1 MTTHLVPAWRAPRD
15 VAPFRVIHSLT
26 RGAGP
31 SRPGESR
38 TGCFLGKPKTMPVP
52 LSALAISARWA
63 VLFVLAL
70 VFMLGSGS
78 LQAAEP
84 EPPALD
90 KAATTRTIQ
99 TVALFAAVSFAPVAI
114 LMVTAFVR
122 INIVLTLL
130 RQAMGSPQVPGT
142 QVITALA
149 LLLTI
154 LVMRPR
160 GEAVYHDAIA
170 PYAEGRLTARE
181 AWDHGVTPIKAFM
194 IETIT
199 QARRQYY
206 LSTLLEQSRGP
217 TAHPEPP
224 ADPMD
229 YPLTVVAPAFLLCEL
244 TTALKMGFF
253 LYLPFL
259 VIDLVTASVLG
270 ATGLYMLPP
279 SLVSTPA
286 KLIVFVLADGW
297 MLVASML
304 VSSFGVG

>member
-1 MTTHLVPAWRAPRD
+1 MSTCREVRRPPRHAWTIA
-15 VAPFRVIHSLT
+15 
-26 RGAGP
+26 
-31 SRPGESR
+31 
-38 TGCFLGKPKTMPVP
+38 
-52 LSALAISARWA
+52 
-63 VLFVLAL
+63 VLAL
-70 VFMLGSGS
+70 LAAWSPIAQADDQPAKDWD
-78 LQAAEP
+78 QAASVLAAAP
-84 EPPALD
+84 LD
-90 KAATTRTIQ
+90 KAAAARTIQ
-99 TVALFAAVSFAPVAI
+99 TVALFAGVSLAPVAI

-122 INIVLTLL
+122 INIVLSLL
-130 RQAMGSPQVPGT
+130 RQAMGSPQAPGG

-149 LLLTI
+149 LLLTV

-160 GEAVYHDAIA
+160 AEAVYHDAIA
-170 PYAEGRLTARE
+170 PYAAGRLTERA
-181 AWDHGVTPIKAFM
+181 AWDQGVKPIKAFM
-194 IETIT
+194 VETIV

-206 LSTLLEQSRGP
+206 LTTLFEQSRASS
-217 TAHPEPP
+217 AHPAP
-224 ADPMD
+224 APAEPMD
-229 YPLTVVAPAFLLCEL
+229 YPLTVVAPAFLLCEI

-304 VSSFGVG
+304 LSSFGGG

>member
-1 MTTHLVPAWRAPRD
+1 MTTPRD
-15 VAPFRVIHSLT
+15 LARPARLARVI
-26 RGAGP
+26 
-31 SRPGESR
+31 
-38 TGCFLGKPKTMPVP
+38 
-52 LSALAISARWA
+52 A
-63 VLFVLAL
+63 VLAAL
-70 VFMLGSGS
+70 LLGSS
-78 LQAAEP
+78 AVHAAEP
-84 EPPALD
+84 EAPRLD
-90 KAATTRTIQ
+90 RAATARTLQ
-99 TVALFAAVSFAPVAI
+99 TVALFAGVSLAPVAL

-122 INIVLTLL
+122 INIVLSLL

-149 LLLTI
+149 LLLTV

-160 GEAVYHDAIA
+160 GEAVYHEAIA
-170 PYAEGRLTARE
+170 PYAAGRLTERQ
-181 AWDHGVTPIKAFM
+181 AWDKGVGPVKAFM
-194 IETIT
+194 VETIV

-206 LSTLLEQSRGP
+206 LSTLFEQSQGAS
-217 TAHPEPP
+217 AHPAPPPTEPL
-224 ADPMD
+224 D
-229 YPLTVVAPAFLLCEL
+229 YPLTVVAPAFLLCEI

-304 VSSFGVG
+304 LASFGGA